1 MKKYTDRTLV
11 GRYKNL
17 QIEHAN
23 LKRELGRSRQA
34 MRAMVIDKNAIIANL
49 KQQLGSSY
57 SDPKLPKVLTNEEA
71 GLT

>member
-57 SDPKLPKVLTNEEA
+57 RDLKLPKVLTNEEA